1 MTSTVKNYANL
12 MPMLKKRGFINIIQN
27 QDTFLN
33 DYGPAGTL
41 LRHNILKQWWDTM
54 VNQQSN
60 VFPMENNLAVALKQ
74 ADVGQGDVSCIERN
88 NNTYQ
93 ELLMPD
99 YKSKYL
105 QVLKLTNYRLPFSIT
120 SVRSTLSTRTPAM
133 TSEIQSQSDLKAFLL
148 GDCNRTR
155 LLLQNFILPSSRNK
169 TFDFWLHLRLSW
181 WKNFS
186 NKPADFH
193 VSSENSK
200 NSQTGSNE
208 NGTENG
214 MSPKCINIVYHFPW
228 GMETIEKVHSLG
240 DQPFQDPSNVEQEK
254 YKGLVTGKEPSLPH
268 CIVCDTNLET
278 ATAALLVDSYYE
290 RRMTSTDSTTRPSMV
305 LKLHSQISPFQ
316 IAIAVSNTST
326 RPSELRHVCHHL
338 EKDFKRNGVSL
349 FNISEQ
355 GSTLEAHFKR
365 NDQLGIH
372 YTIIVSDSTISEGLI
387 STRHRDTQIQ
397 VWLYVKDIPS
407 S

>member
-148 GDCNRTR
+148 GCFAAGN
-155 LLLQNFILPSSRNK
+155 Q
-169 TFDFWLHLRLSW
+169 
-181 WKNFS
+181 FS